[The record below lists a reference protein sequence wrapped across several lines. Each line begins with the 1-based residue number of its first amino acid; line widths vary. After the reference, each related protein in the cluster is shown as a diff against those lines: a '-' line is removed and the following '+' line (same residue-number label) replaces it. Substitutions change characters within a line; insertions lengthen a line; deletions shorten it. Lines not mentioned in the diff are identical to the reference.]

1 MGTRRV
7 LAALAMVA
15 GCWAVAGCAAQE
27 RRAMPT
33 DGDDPVAETRGPRYK
48 VVLGKVA
55 NESPYQRGIFSDGVD
70 RLGGQARAILKTRLS
85 RTDRFD
91 VMDRDHSDEI
101 AAEARLDSA
110 PLQLKGAELLL
121 SGAVTEFGRRETGAQ
136 ALGGVLAQS
145 RTQTAYA
152 KVSVNVVDVRTSRI
166 VRAFQGAGECEL
178 RNGGAL
184 GFGSTAGYDS
194 TLNDKV
200 LDLAVQ
206 EAVQKMIAALDR
218 GEFLGIKER

>member
-1 MGTRRV
+1 MGYRRM
-7 LAALAMVA
+7 LAALLAA
-15 GCWAVAGCAAQE
+15 GCWTTAGCAAQG
-27 RRAMPT
+27 RQALPT
-33 DGDDPVAETRGPRYK
+33 DGDDPVAAPRGQRFK
-48 VVLGKVA
+48 VVVGKVA

-70 RLGGQARAILKTRLS
+70 RLGGQARAILKSRLS

-101 AAEARLDSA
+101 AAEAKIEGAA
-110 PLQLKGAELLL
+110 PHLQGADLLL
-121 SGAVTEFGRRETGAQ
+121 SGAVTEFGRRETGVQ

-152 KVSVNVVDVRTSRI
+152 KVSINVVDVRSSRI
-166 VRAFQGAGECEL
+166 VRAFQGAGECDL
-178 RNGGAL
+178 SNGGAL
-184 GFGSTAGYDS
+184 GFGSSAGYDS

-206 EAVQKMIAALDR
+206 EAVRKMIAALDR
-218 GEFLGIKER
+218 GELLEIKER